1 VKALSS
7 LTGKLGLYAT
17 LISLL
22 ALAAGVVPL
31 LSAVHYHQLLLL
43 DGDLAEDAEDLVRD
57 LKNYRGAPLDPRRP
71 LREDFIP
78 AAFDERYLVVEGPEG
93 QVLYQSPTLRGADL
107 GHAEDGSA
115 TLEIGGKKW
124 RVVSKKIPP
133 YRIHLASE
141 IAYIE
146 RFEKNLVSDILLV
159 APFVATLIFIGGMW
173 LGRRAVAPVAEIT
186 RAAERINAHNLD
198 ERLPIPPTQDE
209 IAELSAVIN
218 RTFDRLQIS
227 YNTASRFS
235 ADASHQ
241 LKTPLTILRAGLDHL
256 STSAALGEED
266 QAEIITL
273 RKQVRRLTTLIED
286 LLLLAQADAG
296 ALGKE
301 RETCDLR
308 LLLGGLL
315 DDLEVLLVDRDIT
328 LTVELPELL
337 TVSANAAQLGTALQS
352 LTENSAKY
360 TPDGGSIRVTGGMV
374 DGSVRLAIANSG
386 PLVKESDR
394 AEIFERFNRGSRV
407 GENIRG
413 HGLGLNIARELIRA
427 HGGNLQFDVSVEGW
441 NEFIVTLPAVC

>member
-1 VKALSS
+1 MKALSS

-31 LSAVHYHQLLLL
+31 LSAVHFHQLLLL
-43 DGDLAEDAEDLVRD
+43 DSELLEDAKDLVRD

-78 AAFDERYLVVEGPEG
+78 AALDECLLVVEGPEG
-93 QVLYQSPTLRGADL
+93 QVLYQSPALRGADL
-107 GHAEDGSA
+107 GLAKDGSA
-115 TLEIGGKKW
+115 TQEIGGKKW
-124 RVVSKKIPP
+124 RVVSQKIPP
-133 YRIHLASE
+133 YRVHLASE

-146 RFEKNLVSDILLV
+146 RFQKNLVSDILFV
-159 APFVATLIFIGGMW
+159 APFVATLIFIGGLW
-173 LGRRAVAPVAEIT
+173 LGRRAVAPVAAIT

-218 RTFDRLQIS
+218 RTFDRLQVS

-266 QAEIITL
+266 QAEILTL

-301 RETCDLR
+301 REICDLR
-308 LLLGGLL
+308 LLLGGLI
-315 DDLEVLLVDRDIT
+315 DDLEVLLVDREIT

-337 TVSANAAQLGTALQS
+337 SVSANVAQLGTALQS
-352 LTENSAKY
+352 LTENAAKY
-360 TPDGGSIRVTGGMV
+360 TPDGGSIRVTGTMV
-374 DGSVRLAIANSG
+374 AGSVRLAIANSG
-386 PLVKESDR
+386 PLVAESDR

-427 HGGNLQFDVSVEGW
+427 HGGNLHFSVSAEGW
-441 NEFIVTLPAVC
+441 NEFSVSLPAVS